1 MNVGC
6 PHCQTRYELP
16 ETLLGPGGARVRC
29 PKCSQSF
36 LVGPDGGISA
46 LTTAA
51 PPAPAGAETELVPEP
66 ATVVGTA
73 EDSAP
78 AEVARRV
85 LERLA
90 AMHGT
95 EIEAAI
101 ANGKLFSEHGQRLI
115 DAYDEYRRAV
125 GRRTDAAPFRDA
137 LRERW
142 GVDLTPHWGE

>member
-29 PKCSQSF
+29 PKCAQSF

-46 LTTAA
+46 LMTAA
-51 PPAPAGAETELVPEP
+51 PPLTADETVAAPAVPAAGGAED
-66 ATVVGTA
+66 A
-73 EDSAP
+73 AP
-78 AEVARRV
+78 ADVARRV

-90 AMHGT
+90 LTHGT
-95 EIEAAI
+95 GIEAAI
-101 ANGKLFSEHGQRLI
+101 ANGRLFSEYGQRLI
-115 DAYDEYRRAV
+115 EAYDEYRRAV

-142 GVDLTPHWGE
+142 GIDLTPHWGE

>member
-29 PKCSQSF
+29 PKCAQSF
-36 LVGPDGGISA
+36 LVGSDGGVSA
-46 LTTAA
+46 FTTTAP
-51 PPAPAGAETELVPEP
+51 PPASGEAVPASPPVAP
-66 ATVVGTA
+66 VV
-73 EDSAP
+73 EDAAP

-90 AMHGT
+90 VTHGT

-101 ANGKLFSEHGQRLI
+101 ARGRLFSEYGQRLI
-115 DAYDEYRRAV
+115 EAYDEYRRAV
-125 GRRTDAAPFRDA
+125 GRRTDAAPFREA

>member
-36 LVGPDGGISA
+36 LVGPDGVISELA
-46 LTTAA
+46 TAG
-51 PPAPAGAETELVPEP
+51 PPAPARAAAAPASPSSAAPAENV
-66 ATVVGTA
+66 
-73 EDSAP
+73 AP

-90 AMHGT
+90 LTHGT

-115 DAYDEYRRAV
+115 EAYDEYRRAV
-125 GRRTDAAPFRDA
+125 GKRTDAAPFRDA